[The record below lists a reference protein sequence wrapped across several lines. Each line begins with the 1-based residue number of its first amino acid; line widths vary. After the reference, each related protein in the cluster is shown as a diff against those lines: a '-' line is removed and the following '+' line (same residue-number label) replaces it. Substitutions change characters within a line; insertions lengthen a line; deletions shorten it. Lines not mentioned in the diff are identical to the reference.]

1 MNKKVLYVLSLAGL
15 ALIGCKGEYDD
26 WAAPQGFEQEEAR
39 SVSLTATAASPI
51 DMAEVTTDSLVLFTP
66 SVTMGEG
73 DQVVGY
79 KLVLD
84 GTQNIPVTLEAKA
97 SVEDLTNAVVA
108 LYGQAP
114 VERTLNGVVTG
125 LIQADGS
132 VMTVSTDIT
141 LSVTLHV
148 DYEEFIYLVGNPAW
162 SPDNGAALRS
172 PNFDGVYTGYS
183 YVDGDFKF
191 TKHRNW
197 DDGEYNF
204 ADFTTLGEGITQGEG
219 TNINIATPG
228 YYYLEVD
235 LSTGSLTATLIERWG
250 VIGDFNGWA
259 DDVPMTYDAVN
270 DCWSITLDMTVGG
283 FKFRAN
289 GDWVDYG
296 NVGGSPD
303 NLEVGGSS
311 PNINIEEAGTYT
323 ITLYASRTT
332 SDNIYCTIE
341 KQ

>member
-1 MNKKVLYVLSLAGL
+1 MKKKALYVLTLA
-15 ALIGCKGEYDD
+15 ALTFVGCKGDYDD

-66 SVTMGEG
+66 SVTMGEE
-73 DQVVGY
+73 DKVVGY
-79 KLVLD
+79 ELVLD

-97 SVEDLTNAVVA
+97 SVEDLKNAVVA

-114 VERTLNGVVTG
+114 VERTLAGVVTG

-132 VMTVSTDIT
+132 VMTVSADIS

-148 DYEEFIYLVGNPAW
+148 DYGEFVYVVGNPAW
-162 SPDNGAALRS
+162 SPETAASLRS
-172 PNFDGVYTGYS
+172 PNFDGVYTGFS

-191 TKHRNW
+191 TKERNW
-197 DDGEYNF
+197 DAEYNF
-204 ADFTTLGEGITQGEG
+204 ADFTTLSEGIAQGEG
-219 TNINIATPG
+219 TNINIAATG
-228 YYYLEVD
+228 YYYLAAD
-235 LSTGSLTATLIERWG
+235 LATGSLTATLIQSFG
-250 VIGDFNGWA
+250 VIGDFNSWA
-259 DDVPMTYDAVN
+259 ADAPMTYDAAN
-270 DCWSITLDMTVGG
+270 DCWTATVAMTAGG

-289 GDWVDYG
+289 GAWDIDL
-296 NVGGSPD
+296 GGTPD
-303 NLEVGGSS
+303 DLSAGGANLT
-311 PNINIEEAGTYT
+311 IDEAGTYV

-332 SDNIYCTIE
+332 SDNIYCTVE

>member
-1 MNKKVLYVLSLAGL
+1 MKKKALYIL
-15 ALIGCKGEYDD
+15 ALAALTFAGCKGDYDD

-66 SVTMGEG
+66 SVTMGEE
-73 DQVVGY
+73 DKVVGY
-79 KLVLD
+79 ELVLD

-97 SVEDLTNAVVA
+97 SVEDLKNAVVA

-114 VERTLNGVVTG
+114 VERTLAGVVTG

-132 VMTVSTDIT
+132 VMTVSADIS

-148 DYEEFIYLVGNPAW
+148 DYGEFVYVVGNPAW
-162 SPDNGAALRS
+162 SPETAASLRS
-172 PNFDGVYTGYS
+172 PNFDGVYTGFS

-204 ADFTTLGEGITQGEG
+204 ADFTTLGEGIVQGEG
-219 TNINIATPG
+219 SNINIATAG
-228 YYYLEVD
+228 YYYLVAD
-235 LSTGSLTATLIERWG
+235 LSTGSLTATLIEKMG
-250 VIGDFNGWA
+250 IIGSATPSGWDA
-259 DDVPMTYDAVN
+259 DTEMAYDATN
-270 DCWSITLDMTVGG
+270 DCWTVTVDLVAGV
-283 FKFRAN
+283 FKFRVN
-289 GDWVDYG
+289 GDWAINLCG
-296 NVGGSPD
+296 TTD
-303 NLEVGGSS
+303 NLSQDGADIAVD
-311 PNINIEEAGTYT
+311 EAGTYT

-332 SDNIYCTIE
+332 SNNIYCTVE

>member
-1 MNKKVLYVLSLAGL
+1 MKKKALYIL
-15 ALIGCKGEYDD
+15 ALAALTFAGCKGDYDD

-39 SVSLTATAASPI
+39 NVSLTVASVDVI

-73 DQVVGY
+73 DKVVGY
-79 KLVLD
+79 KLVLG
-84 GTQNIPVTLEAKA
+84 GTQNIPVTPEAKG

-114 VERTLNGVVTG
+114 VMYVIDGVVTA
-125 LIQADGS
+125 LIEADGS
-132 VMTVSTDIT
+132 VMNVTTNMT
-141 LSVTLHV
+141 LSVKLHV
-148 DYEEFIYLVGNPAW
+148 DYEEYIYLVGNPAW

-172 PNFDGVYTGYS
+172 PNFDGVYTGFS

-204 ADFTTLGEGITQGEG
+204 ADFTTLGEGIAQGEG

-228 YYYLEVD
+228 YYYLTAD
-235 LSTGSLTATLIERWG
+235 LSTGSLTATLIQSFG
-250 VIGDFNGWA
+250 VIGDFNSWA
-259 DDVPMTYDAVN
+259 ADAPMTYDATN
-270 DCWSITLDMTVGG
+270 DCWTATVTMTAGG

-289 GDWVDYG
+289 GAWDIDL
-296 NVGGSPD
+296 GGTTTDDLSAGGA
-303 NLEVGGSS
+303 NLT
-311 PNINIEEAGTYT
+311 IEEAGTYT

-332 SDNIYCTIE
+332 SNNIYCTVE

>member
-1 MNKKVLYVLSLAGL
+1 MKKKALYVLTLA
-15 ALIGCKGEYDD
+15 ALTFVGCKGDYDD

-66 SVTMGEG
+66 SVTMGEE
-73 DQVVGY
+73 DKVVGY
-79 KLVLD
+79 ELVLD

-97 SVEDLTNAVVA
+97 SVEDLKNAVVA

-114 VERTLNGVVTG
+114 VERTLAGVVTG

-132 VMTVSTDIT
+132 VMTVSADIS

-148 DYEEFIYLVGNPAW
+148 DYGEFVYVVGNPAW
-162 SPDNGAALRS
+162 SPETAASLRS
-172 PNFDGVYTGYS
+172 PNFDGVYTGFS

-191 TKHRNW
+191 TKERNW
-197 DDGEYNF
+197 DAEYNF
-204 ADFTTLGEGITQGEG
+204 ADFTTLSEGITQGEG
-219 TNINIATPG
+219 TNINIAVPG
-228 YYYLEVD
+228 YYYLVAA

-250 VIGDFNGWA
+250 VIGDFNSWA
-259 DDVPMTYDAVN
+259 ADAPMTYDAAN
-270 DCWSITLDMTVGG
+270 DCWTATVTMTAGG

-289 GDWVDYG
+289 GAWDIDL
-296 NVGGSPD
+296 GGTTDDLSAGGA
-303 NLEVGGSS
+303 NLAIDED
-311 PNINIEEAGTYT
+311 GTYV

-332 SDNIYCTIE
+332 SNNIYCTVE

>member
-1 MNKKVLYVLSLAGL
+1 MKKKALYIL
-15 ALIGCKGEYDD
+15 ALAALTFAGCKGDYDD

-66 SVTMGEG
+66 SVTMGEE
-73 DQVVGY
+73 DKVVGY
-79 KLVLD
+79 ELVLD

-97 SVEDLTNAVVA
+97 SVEDLKNAVVA

-114 VERTLNGVVTG
+114 VERTLAGVVTG

-132 VMTVSTDIT
+132 VMTVSADIS

-148 DYEEFIYLVGNPAW
+148 DYGEFVYVVGNPAW
-162 SPDNGAALRS
+162 SPETAASLRS
-172 PNFDGVYTGYS
+172 PNFDGVYTGFS

-204 ADFTTLGEGITQGEG
+204 ADFTTLGEGIAQGEG

-228 YYYLEVD
+228 YYYLTVD
-235 LSTGSLTATLIERWG
+235 LSTGSLTATLIQSFG
-250 VIGDFNGWA
+250 VIGDFNSWA
-259 DDVPMTYDAVN
+259 ADAPMTYDAAN
-270 DCWSITLDMTVGG
+270 DCWTTTVTMTAGG

-289 GDWVDYG
+289 GAWDIDL
-296 NVGGSPD
+296 GGTTTDDLSAGGA
-303 NLEVGGSS
+303 NLT
-311 PNINIEEAGTYT
+311 IEEAGTYT

-332 SDNIYCTIE
+332 SNNIYCTVE

>member
-1 MNKKVLYVLSLAGL
+1 MKKKALYVLTLA
-15 ALIGCKGEYDD
+15 ALTFVGCKGDYDD

-66 SVTMGEG
+66 SVTMGEE
-73 DQVVGY
+73 DRVVGY

-84 GTQNIPVTLEAKA
+84 GTQDIPVTQEGKG
-97 SVEDLTNAVVA
+97 SVEDLQNAVVA

-114 VERTLNGVVTG
+114 VERTMEGVVTA
-125 LIQADGS
+125 LVQADGS
-132 VMTVSTDIT
+132 VMTVSAGIT

-148 DYEEFIYLVGNPAW
+148 DFEEFIYFAGNPGWDPAT
-162 SPDNGAALRS
+162 GAALRS
-172 PNFDGVYTGYS
+172 PDFDGVYTGFC
-183 YVDGDFKF
+183 YVNGDFKF
-191 TKHRNW
+191 TKYRNW
-197 DDGEYNF
+197 DDEYNSG
-204 ADFTTLGEGITQGEG
+204 DFTALGDGIAQGEG
-219 TNINIATPG
+219 TNINIAVPG
-228 YYYLEVD
+228 YYYLVAD

-259 DDVPMTYDAVN
+259 DDVPMTYDSAG
-270 DCWSITLDMTVGG
+270 DCWSVTLNMTAGG

-289 GDWVDYG
+289 GGWDVGNYG
-296 NVGGSPD
+296 GTSTDDLEENSSS
-303 NLEVGGSS
+303 NLT
-311 PNINIEEAGTYT
+311 IEEDGTYT

>member
-1 MNKKVLYVLSLAGL
+1 MKKKALYVLTLA
-15 ALIGCKGEYDD
+15 ALTFVGCKGDYDD

-79 KLVLD
+79 ELVLND
-84 GTQNIPVTLEAKA
+84 TQNIPVTLEAKA
-97 SVEDLTNAVVA
+97 SVADLENAVVA
-108 LYGQAP
+108 LYGKAP

-132 VMTVSTDIT
+132 VMTVSTDIS
-141 LSVTLHV
+141 LSVTLYV
-148 DYEEFIYLVGNPAW
+148 DFTEFIYFAGNPGWDPAV
-162 SPDNGAALRS
+162 GAALRS
-172 PNFDGVYTGYS
+172 PNFDGIYTGYS

-191 TKHRNW
+191 TGNRDSW
-197 DDGEYNF
+197 TPEYNF

-219 TNINIATPG
+219 TNINIAIPG
-228 YYYLEVD
+228 YYYLEAD

-270 DCWSITLDMTVGG
+270 DCWSITLDMTAGG

>member
-1 MNKKVLYVLSLAGL
+1 MKKKALYIL
-15 ALIGCKGEYDD
+15 ALAALTFVGCKGDYDD

-39 SVSLTATAASPI
+39 NVSLTVASVDVI

-73 DQVVGY
+73 DKVVGY
-79 KLVLD
+79 KLVLG
-84 GTQNIPVTLEAKA
+84 GTQNIPVTPEAKG

-114 VERTLNGVVTG
+114 VMHVIDGVVTA
-125 LIQADGS
+125 LIEADGS
-132 VMTVSTDIT
+132 VMNVITNMT
-141 LSVTLHV
+141 LSVKLHV
-148 DYEEFIYLVGNPAW
+148 DYEEYIYLVGNPAW

-172 PNFDGVYTGYS
+172 PNFDGVYTGFS

-204 ADFTTLGEGITQGEG
+204 ADFTTLGEGIAQGEG

-228 YYYLEVD
+228 YYYLTAD
-235 LSTGSLTATLIERWG
+235 LSTGSLTATLIQSFG
-250 VIGDFNGWA
+250 VIGDFNSWA
-259 DDVPMTYDAVN
+259 ADAPMTYDAAN
-270 DCWSITLDMTVGG
+270 DCWTATVTMTAGR

-289 GDWVDYG
+289 GAWDIDL
-296 NVGGSPD
+296 GGTTTDDLSAGGA
-303 NLEVGGSS
+303 NLT
-311 PNINIEEAGTYT
+311 IEEAGTYT

-332 SDNIYCTIE
+332 SNNIYCTVE

>member
-1 MNKKVLYVLSLAGL
+1 MKKKALYVLTLA
-15 ALIGCKGEYDD
+15 ALTFVGCKGDYDD

-66 SVTMGEG
+66 SVTMGEE
-73 DQVVGY
+73 DKVVGY
-79 KLVLD
+79 ELVLD

-97 SVEDLTNAVVA
+97 SVEDLKNAVVA

-114 VERTLNGVVTG
+114 VERTLAGVVTG

-132 VMTVSTDIT
+132 VMTVSADIS

-148 DYEEFIYLVGNPAW
+148 DYGEFVYVVGNPAW
-162 SPDNGAALRS
+162 SPETAASLRS
-172 PNFDGVYTGYS
+172 PNFDGVYTGFS

-191 TKHRNW
+191 TKERNW
-197 DDGEYNF
+197 DAEYNF
-204 ADFTTLGEGITQGEG
+204 ADFTTLSEGITQGEG
-219 TNINIATPG
+219 TNINIAVPG
-228 YYYLEVD
+228 YYYLVAD
-235 LSTGSLTATLIERWG
+235 LSTGSLTATLIQTFG
-250 VIGDFNGWA
+250 VIGDFNSWA
-259 DDVPMTYDAVN
+259 ADAPMTYDATN
-270 DCWSITLDMTVGG
+270 DCWTATVTMTAGG

-289 GDWVDYG
+289 GAWDIDL
-296 NVGGSPD
+296 GGTADDLSAD
-303 NLEVGGSS
+303 GANLAIDED
-311 PNINIEEAGTYT
+311 GTYV

-332 SDNIYCTIE
+332 SDNIYCTVE